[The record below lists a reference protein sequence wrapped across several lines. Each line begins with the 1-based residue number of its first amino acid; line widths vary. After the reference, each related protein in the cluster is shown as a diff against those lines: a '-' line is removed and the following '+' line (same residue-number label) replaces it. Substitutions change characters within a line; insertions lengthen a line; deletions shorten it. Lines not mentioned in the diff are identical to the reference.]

1 MALIVCPDCG
11 TQASD
16 QAPACPRCARP
27 LRAFAP
33 KKGMG
38 VGLIIGLVALLVLLP
53 VLGILAI
60 SAIFGTRKY
69 IANAKTAE
77 AKNTLGQLA
86 KLAVASYEAEA
97 VSTGG
102 TVKRRLCPSA
112 SGAVPADR
120 MAVSGKK
127 YMSTSA
133 DWQKDQ
139 SANAGFACLRF
150 EMGSPQYFQY
160 EYQSTETGFTVR
172 AHGDLD
178 GNGTFSTFE
187 LKGQVVDDHV
197 VIAPAILEV
206 HPEE

>member
-38 VGLIIGLVALLVLLP
+38 VGLIIGIVALLVVLP
-53 VLGILAI
+53 VLGIMAVT
-60 SAIFGTRKY
+60 AIFGTRKY

-86 KLAVASYEAEA
+86 KLAAASYEAESVA
-97 VSTGG
+97 GDG
-102 TVKRRLCPSA
+102 AVKRRLCPSA
-112 SGAVPADR
+112 SSPVPADR

-133 DWQKDQ
+133 EWQRDL

-150 EMGSPQYFQY
+150 EMSTPQYFQF
-160 EYQSTETGFTVR
+160 EYASTETGFTVR
-172 AHGDLD
+172 ARGDLD
-178 GNGTFSTFE
+178 ANGVFSMYE
-187 LKGQVVDDHV
+187 LKGQIVDGHV
-197 VIAPAILEV
+197 VIAPSILEV
-206 HPEE
+206 HPGE